1 MAHTDDW
8 IGFHKLDWDAI
19 LKTRKHKKLLLDEK
33 KTFLD
38 NISIVDQF
46 RGKLSMA
53 KKPIAKIYCL
63 IKMPFCITFQLSN
76 NFVAKFLFQKSIAWR
91 KLSFLNNISIVEQ
104 FRGKISI
111 AKKCCSGAYFIN
123 SFKCFVM
130 EMQIRVPVW
139 EGKNSGRK
147 KEYVGIYHFECP

>member
-53 KKPIAKIYCL
+53 KKTYCKNLLLDKNAFLYNISIVKQFRSKISVPKIYCL
-63 IKMPFCITFQLSN
+63 
-76 NFVAKFLFQKSIAWR
+76 AE
-91 KLSFLNNISIVEQ
+91 IV
-104 FRGKISI
+104 I
-111 AKKCCSGAYFIN
+111 
-123 SFKCFVM
+123 
-130 EMQIRVPVW
+130 
-139 EGKNSGRK
+139 
-147 KEYVGIYHFECP
+147 FE